1 MVLGAQRI
9 KSIENLLV
17 PFFLVYPMHTPIRK
31 MGFMNLII
39 QQGAVP
45 QSQS

>member
-1 MVLGAQRI
+1 
-9 KSIENLLV
+9 
-17 PFFLVYPMHTPIRK
+17 MHTPIRK

-45 QSQS
+45 QSQSCQSMVEVWALSDC

>member
-1 MVLGAQRI
+1 
-9 KSIENLLV
+9 
-17 PFFLVYPMHTPIRK
+17 MHTPIRK

-45 QSQS
+45 QSQSRESLAEVWAFSDC